1 MLTDDQL
8 LEKGTQDEQ
17 AKDYLQGLVSEAIE
31 SLTEQLISLYPSETL
46 KFSAI
51 RSQMMALEDI
61 LGVVEHDIQK
71 GKEALER
78 IQTPMSEQKGGIL

>member
-8 LEKGTQDEQ
+8 LEKGTQAEQ
-17 AKDYLQGLVSEAIE
+17 AKEYLQGLVDEATR
-31 SLTEQLISLYPSETL
+31 SLSEQLLSLYPDETI

-78 IQTPMSEQKGGIL
+78 IQSPMIEQKGGIL

>member
-8 LEKGTQDEQ
+8 LEKGTQAEQ